1 MEGTSNLFPAA
12 IVARPRSVANQKL
25 RGIGKSRMRVVGS
38 RDPRIGLGRG
48 ALLVVGLAVACA
60 TTADPVISWEART
73 ADAELERALD
83 AEAKGEREQALELGG
98 RALQHAREA
107 AALGTVG
114 RALLLVGRTEPD
126 LMACLDAIEVFEHE
140 DDRAGV
146 AEAQVEAA
154 GLLLDLG
161 RPDDAL
167 IHARAS
173 RSALTEAELGRTP
186 WARLSAR
193 IHHTTAEALRALE
206 RADEARAE
214 ERQADLALSLLDDAD
229 LLKLRVEV
237 QLALGVDDELQ
248 GEPSRAIEHHS
259 RALSLARKTGDQQ
272 AQLAALTGVV
282 SALTGLQRYADAVS
296 HCERALELAREVGDV
311 GQVQELGRRGLQL
324 LALMGDEAGS
334 ARRRDFEQALLTGT

>member
-1 MEGTSNLFPAA
+1 
-12 IVARPRSVANQKL
+12 
-25 RGIGKSRMRVVGS
+25 MRVIGI
-38 RDPRIGLGRG
+38 RDAGNGLGRG
-48 ALLVVGLAVACA
+48 ARLLALGLAGACA
-60 TTADPVISWEART
+60 TTADPAISWQART

-83 AEAKGEREQALELGG
+83 AESKGEREQALELGG

-114 RALLLVGRTEPD
+114 RALLLVGRTDSD
-126 LMACLDAIEVFEHE
+126 LMACLEAIEVFEHAG
-140 DDRAGV
+140 DRAGL
-146 AEAQVEAA
+146 AEAQVETAA
-154 GLLLDLG
+154 VLLELG

-167 IHARAS
+167 AHARAG
-173 RSALTEAELGRTP
+173 RTALEQAGLGRTP

-229 LLKLRVEV
+229 LLGLRVEV
-237 QLALGVDDELQ
+237 QLALGMDDELV

-259 RALSLARKTGDQQ
+259 RALSLARRTGNQQ

-282 SALTGLQRYADAVS
+282 RALTALQRYADAVS
-296 HCERALELAREVGDV
+296 HCERALELARELGDAD
-311 GQVQELGRRGLQL
+311 QVQELGRRGLEL
-324 LALMGDEAGS
+324 LGLLGDETGS
-334 ARRRDFEQALLTGT
+334 ARRRAFEQALLTGT